1 MAKIVS
7 GSVLE
12 FSVKGGNVH
21 VQALRKSGDA
31 AKGYAKSLGVLNK
44 KQNITYRN
52 NRNLHKANKKVIGSF
67 SVLRSKLLLVG
78 FATTMFTKTIG
89 RLIVASNEQEI
100 AERKLSQA
108 LTSTGRATEFSKH
121 EMMSFASALQKTTTF
136 GDETIIRSQAL
147 LATFTSVGKDVFPN
161 ATRAILDV
169 SAAMGQD
176 LQQTTIQVGK
186 ALNDPVQGMAA
197 LRRVGI
203 QLSETQQAQVKRF
216 VELNQVS
223 DAQKIILGELQ
234 TQFGGMAKAVSETSA
249 GALMQMKNAVGDTAE
264 ALGDLL
270 APIVITFAKSIKFA
284 AEAVSGL
291 VHKFIQ
297 LGNEITLVKM
307 LTQAEAEVESFKKSI
322 EKMDFDKLVRLAKDL
337 SKKLP
342 PNSIY
347 SALPP
352 KLQLVADKALIVNQ
366 RITKLT
372 EAGAKLSK
380 GLDLGAQDLEEFIA
394 KQFERADA
402 MMVEEAMIE
411 HLIKKYPLL
420 AETLGITGKAYKEL
434 EASQGAI
441 GEIAKANADIFKNNL
456 DFQLMQID
464 LQAEKYRQ
472 MKLDEVAIDQFAN
485 DAKKEIALQH
495 LEDNNA
501 IYEASFAGY
510 DAFVN
515 TLVDADMTGTE
526 RRTKAAEAFKN
537 SLIKFGAEMLKDHIK
552 NMIVKNVISKTGESA
567 AIASALVSGKA
578 IASAYAVPAS
588 LASTASFG
596 ASAVTGQA
604 ALVASIAATK
614 AISSFAQGGDFVT
627 NGAQLIMVGDNP
639 GGKERVQVTPLSS
652 PSARQSSGGGGVTV
666 NISGGIVQDD
676 YVRNEL
682 IPALNR
688 ATGTGTKINA

>member
-1 MAKIVS
+1 
-7 GSVLE
+7 
-12 FSVKGGNVH
+12 
-21 VQALRKSGDA
+21 
-31 AKGYAKSLGVLNK
+31 
-44 KQNITYRN
+44 
-52 NRNLHKANKKVIGSF
+52 
-67 SVLRSKLLLVG
+67 
-78 FATTMFTKTIG
+78 
-89 RLIVASNEQEI
+89 
-100 AERKLSQA
+100 
-108 LTSTGRATEFSKH
+108 
-121 EMMSFASALQKTTTF
+121 
-136 GDETIIRSQAL
+136 
-147 LATFTSVGKDVFPN
+147 
-161 ATRAILDV
+161 
-169 SAAMGQD
+169 
-176 LQQTTIQVGK
+176 
-186 ALNDPVQGMAA
+186 
-197 LRRVGI
+197 
-203 QLSETQQAQVKRF
+203 
-216 VELNQVS
+216 
-223 DAQKIILGELQ
+223 
-234 TQFGGMAKAVSETSA
+234 MAKAVSETSA

-441 GEIAKANADIFKNNL
+441 GEIAKANAEIFKNNL

-472 MKLDEVAIDQFAN
+472 MKLDEVAIDQFVN

-515 TLVDADMTGTE
+515 TLVDTDMTGTE
-526 RRTKAAEAFKN
+526 RRIKAAEAFKN

>member
-441 GEIAKANADIFKNNL
+441 GEIAKANAEIFKNNL

-567 AIASALVSGKA
+567 AIASALMSGKA

>member
-7 GSVLE
+7 TAVLE
-12 FSVKGGNVH
+12 FSVKGDKIH
-21 VQALRKSGDA
+21 VKALKQSGDA
-31 AKGYAKSLGVLNK
+31 AKSYAKGLGILNK
-44 KQNITYRN
+44 EQNITFRN
-52 NRNLHKANKKVIGSF
+52 QRNLHKANLKLMGSF
-67 SVLRSKLLLVG
+67 SVLRSKLLLIT
-78 FATTMFTKTIG
+78 FATALFTKTIG
-89 RLIVASNEQEI
+89 RLISASNEQEL

-108 LTSTGRATEFSKH
+108 LTSTGRATEFSSH
-121 EMMSFASALQKTTTF
+121 EMKNFAAELQKVSSF
-136 GDETIIRSQAL
+136 GDETIIKSQAL
-147 LATFTSVGKDVFPN
+147 LATFTSIGKNVFPN
-161 ATRAILDV
+161 ATKAILNV

-186 ALNDPVQGMAA
+186 ALNDPLLGMTS

-203 QLSETQQAQVKRF
+203 QLSETQQKQIKSF
-216 VELNQVS
+216 VEVNDVLS
-223 DAQKIILGELQ
+223 AQKIILGELE
-234 TQFGGMAKAVSETSA
+234 TQFGGMAEAITETSA
-249 GALMQMKNAVGDTAE
+249 GALLQMKNALGDTAE

-270 APIVITFAKSIKFA
+270 APAVINIAKTFTGA
-284 AEAVSGL
+284 AEAVTLYLKNLRLATLTITDSTEAHEKEEIMLAKIGKKKREIAALDEDSFMFTVNKQRLDKELLELELEL
-291 VHKFIQ
+291 VVAT
-297 LGNEITLVKM
+297 NERKQKEIEAASELAVANVK
-307 LTQAEAEVESFKKSI
+307 AKESFSP
-322 EKMDFDKLVRLAKDL
+322 LVSEQK
-337 SKKLP
+337 
-342 PNSIY
+342 
-347 SALPP
+347 
-352 KLQLVADKALIVNQ
+352 
-366 RITKLT
+366 
-372 EAGAKLSK
+372 
-380 GLDLGAQDLEEFIA
+380 
-394 KQFERADA
+394 
-402 MMVEEAMIE
+402 
-411 HLIKKYPLL
+411 
-420 AETLGITGKAYKEL
+420 
-434 EASQGAI
+434 AI
-441 GEIAKANADIFKNNL
+441 GEIAKANAEIFKNNL

-472 MKLDEVAIDQFAN
+472 MKLDEVAIDQFVN

-552 NMIVKNVISKTGESA
+552 NIIVKNVISKTGESA

-652 PSARQSSGGGGVTV
+652 PSARQSSAGAGVTV
-666 NISGGIVQDD
+666 NITGGVVDQD
-676 YVRNEL
+676 YVTNEL
-682 IPALNR
+682 IPALNK
-688 ATGTGTKINA
+688 ATGTGATLNA

>member
-411 HLIKKYPLL
+411 HLIKKYP
-420 AETLGITGKAYKEL
+420 KR
-434 EASQGAI
+434 
-441 GEIAKANADIFKNNL
+441 KN
-456 DFQLMQID
+456 
-464 LQAEKYRQ
+464 E
-472 MKLDEVAIDQFAN
+472 
-485 DAKKEIALQH
+485 
-495 LEDNNA
+495 
-501 IYEASFAGY
+501 
-510 DAFVN
+510 
-515 TLVDADMTGTE
+515 
-526 RRTKAAEAFKN
+526 
-537 SLIKFGAEMLKDHIK
+537 
-552 NMIVKNVISKTGESA
+552 
-567 AIASALVSGKA
+567 
-578 IASAYAVPAS
+578 
-588 LASTASFG
+588 
-596 ASAVTGQA
+596 
-604 ALVASIAATK
+604 
-614 AISSFAQGGDFVT
+614 
-627 NGAQLIMVGDNP
+627 
-639 GGKERVQVTPLSS
+639 
-652 PSARQSSGGGGVTV
+652 
-666 NISGGIVQDD
+666 
-676 YVRNEL
+676 
-682 IPALNR
+682 
-688 ATGTGTKINA
+688 

>member
-441 GEIAKANADIFKNNL
+441 GEIAKANAEIFKNNL

-537 SLIKFGAEMLKDHIK
+537 SLIKFGAEMLKDHIN

>member
-52 NRNLHKANKKVIGSF
+52 NRNLHKANKQVIGSF

-441 GEIAKANADIFKNNL
+441 GEIAKANAEIFKNNL

>member
-12 FSVKGGNVH
+12 FSVKYGNVH

-44 KQNITYRN
+44 KQNMTYRN

-441 GEIAKANADIFKNNL
+441 GEIAKANAEIFKNNL

-515 TLVDADMTGTE
+515 TLVDTDMTGTE

-552 NMIVKNVISKTGESA
+552 NMVVKAVISKTGESA
-567 AIASALVSGKA
+567 AIASALMSGKA

>member
-7 GSVLE
+7 TSVLE
-12 FSVKGGNVH
+12 FSVKGDTIH
-21 VQALRKSGDA
+21 VRALKKSGDA
-31 AKGYAKSLGVLNK
+31 AKGYAKSLGILSN
-44 KQNITYRN
+44 KQNITFRN
-52 NRNLHKANKKVIGSF
+52 SRNLHKANKKLMGSF

-78 FATTMFTKTIG
+78 FATAMFTKTIG
-89 RLIVASNEQEI
+89 RLISASNEQEL

-108 LTSTGRATEFSKH
+108 LTSTGRATEFSSR
-121 EMMSFASALQKTTTF
+121 EMKNFASGLQKVSTF
-136 GDETIIRSQAL
+136 GDETIIKSQAL
-147 LATFTSVGKDVFPN
+147 LATFTSVGKDVFPD

-186 ALNDPVQGMAA
+186 ALNDPMQGMTA

-203 QLSETQQAQVKRF
+203 QLSDAQEEQIKKF
-216 VELNQVS
+216 TELNDVAS
-223 DAQKIILGELQ
+223 AQKIILGELE
-234 TQFGGMAKAVSETSA
+234 TQFGGMAKAITETSA
-249 GALMQMKNAVGDTAE
+249 GALLQMKNALGDTAE

-270 APIVITFAKSIKFA
+270 APAVINIAKTFTGA
-284 AEAVSGL
+284 AEAVTVYLKNLRLATLTITDSTEA
-291 VHKFIQ
+291 HEKE
-297 LGNEITLVKM
+297 EILLAKISRKKTDLANLDKNQKTFDTNKKA
-307 LTQAEAEVESFKKSI
+307 LNKEILALEVELVVATNERKQKEIEAASELAVANVKAKESFSP
-322 EKMDFDKLVRLAKDL
+322 LVSEQK
-337 SKKLP
+337 
-342 PNSIY
+342 
-347 SALPP
+347 
-352 KLQLVADKALIVNQ
+352 
-366 RITKLT
+366 
-372 EAGAKLSK
+372 
-380 GLDLGAQDLEEFIA
+380 
-394 KQFERADA
+394 
-402 MMVEEAMIE
+402 
-411 HLIKKYPLL
+411 
-420 AETLGITGKAYKEL
+420 
-434 EASQGAI
+434 AI
-441 GEIAKANADIFKNNL
+441 GEIAKANAEIFKNNL

-515 TLVDADMTGTE
+515 TLVDTDMTGTE

-552 NMIVKNVISKTGESA
+552 NMVVKAVISKTGESA
-567 AIASALVSGKA
+567 AIASALMSGKA

-666 NISGGIVQDD
+666 NITGGVVDQD

-688 ATGTGTKINA
+688 ATGTGSTLNA

>member
-441 GEIAKANADIFKNNL
+441 GEIAKANAEIFKNNL

>member
-307 LTQAEAEVESFKKSI
+307 LTKAEAEVESFKKSI

-441 GEIAKANADIFKNNL
+441 GEIAKANAEIFKNNL

>member
-186 ALNDPVQGMAA
+186 ALNAPVQGMAA

-441 GEIAKANADIFKNNL
+441 GEIAKANAEIFKNNL

>member
-21 VQALRKSGDA
+21 VQALRKSSDA
-31 AKGYAKSLGVLNK
+31 AKKYSKSLGVLSK
-44 KQNITYRN
+44 EQNITFRN
-52 NRNLHKANKKVIGSF
+52 SRNLHKANKKVIGSF

-89 RLIVASNEQEI
+89 RLIAASNEQEL

-121 EMMSFASALQKTTTF
+121 EMMSFASALQKTTAF

-441 GEIAKANADIFKNNL
+441 GEIAKANAEIFKNNL

-472 MKLDEVAIDQFAN
+472 MKLDEVAIDQFVN

-515 TLVDADMTGTE
+515 TLVDTDMTGTE
-526 RRTKAAEAFKN
+526 RRIKAAEAFKN

>member
-12 FSVKGGNVH
+12 FTVKGGNVH
-21 VQALRKSGDA
+21 VQALRKSSDA
-31 AKGYAKSLGVLNK
+31 AKKYSKSLGVLSK
-44 KQNITYRN
+44 EQNITFRN
-52 NRNLHKANKKVIGSF
+52 SRNLHKANKKLMGSF

-89 RLIVASNEQEI
+89 RLVAASNEQEL

-108 LTSTGRATEFSKH
+108 LKSTGRATELSSH
-121 EMMSFASALQKTTTF
+121 EMINFASALQKTTTF
-136 GDETIIRSQAL
+136 GDETIIKSQAL

-249 GALMQMKNAVGDTAE
+249 GALMQMKNAVGDAAE
-264 ALGDLL
+264 ALGGLL
-270 APIVITFAKSIKFA
+270 APVVITFAKGIKFA
-284 AEAVSGL
+284 AETVSGL
-291 VHKFIQ
+291 VHKFKQ
-297 LGNEITLVKM
+297 LGNEVTLVKM
-307 LTQAEAEVESFKKSI
+307 LTQTEVVVETFKKSI
-322 EKMDFDKLVRLAKDL
+322 EKMDFDKLVRLGKDL

-352 KLQLVADKALIVNQ
+352 ELQLIADKALIVNQ

-402 MMVEEAMIE
+402 MTVEEAMTE
-411 HLIKKYPLL
+411 ELIKNYPLL

-441 GEIAKANADIFKNNL
+441 GEIAKANAEIFKNNL

-552 NMIVKNVISKTGESA
+552 NMIVKAVISKTGESA

-578 IASAYAVPAS
+578 IASAYAIPAS

-604 ALVASIAATK
+604 ALIASIAATK

-652 PSARQSSGGGGVTV
+652 PSARQSSGGGITV

-682 IPALNR
+682 IPALNK

>member
-264 ALGDLL
+264 ALGNLL

-402 MMVEEAMIE
+402 MMVEEAMIA

-441 GEIAKANADIFKNNL
+441 GEIAKANAEIFKNNL

-552 NMIVKNVISKTGESA
+552 NIIVKNVISKTGESA